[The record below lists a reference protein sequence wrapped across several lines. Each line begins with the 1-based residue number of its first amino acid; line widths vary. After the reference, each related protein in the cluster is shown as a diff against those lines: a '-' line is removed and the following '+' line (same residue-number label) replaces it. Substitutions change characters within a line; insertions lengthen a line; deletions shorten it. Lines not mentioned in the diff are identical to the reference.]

1 MAMRKAQVAV
11 VRASGYELGSVRP
24 AVERALDLIGGLE
37 SVVRPGARVFVKINH
52 LPPPSPPERGIITH
66 PKLAE
71 AVLTLLRDLT
81 PHIAL
86 GDDIH
91 PANPDG
97 FTVSGYREL
106 CRRLGVELVN
116 LRERG
121 FVRVP
126 CAGVVL
132 REVFLA
138 RAVAEA
144 EVLVD
149 LPKLKTHSLT
159 LFTGAVKNM
168 YGAIPAGLRTRY
180 HGEYPK
186 PAEFGQLLVDIFSV
200 AKPHLTVMDGIMAM
214 EGAGPAN
221 GTLRPLGL
229 VLAGRDAVAV
239 DAVASRI
246 IGIDPF
252 RVGTTKAAHERGLG
266 VGDLQ
271 EIEVLG
277 EPTFAVAGR
286 DFRLPPIPAGEIV
299 GWFPQALTGFVTR
312 RLRPQPKV
320 ATKRCVGCGACA
332 AACPT
337 GAAQLRAGKARID
350 RRRCIQCMCCHE
362 ACRFGAIVL
371 PQSRW
376 ALVLG
381 ARRRR

>member
-1 MAMRKAQVAV
+1 MGKAQVVV
-11 VRASGYELGSVRP
+11 VRASDYELGSVRP
-24 AVERALDLIGGLE
+24 AVEQALDLIGGLE

-71 AVLTLLRDLT
+71 AMLILLRDIT
-81 PHIAL
+81 PHITI

-91 PANPDG
+91 LANPDG
-97 FTVSGYREL
+97 FTVSGYRDL
-106 CRRLGVELVN
+106 CRRLSVELLN

-121 FVRVP
+121 FVRIP
-126 CAGVVL
+126 CAGVIL

-144 EVLVD
+144 DVLIN

-186 PAEFGQLLVDIFSV
+186 PTEFSQLLVDIFSV
-200 AKPHLTVMDGIMAM
+200 AKPHLTVMDGIVAM

-221 GTLRPLGL
+221 GALRSLGV
-229 VLAGRDAVAV
+229 VLASRDAVAV
-239 DAVASRI
+239 DAVASWI

-252 RVGTTKAAHERGLG
+252 RVGTTKAANERGLG
-266 VGDLQ
+266 VGNLQ
-271 EIEVLG
+271 GIEVLG
-277 EPTFAVAGR
+277 EPIEAVP
-286 DFRLPPIPAGEIV
+286 DFHLPPITAGEIV
-299 GWFPQALTGFVTR
+299 GRFPRAFTGFVTR
-312 RLRPQPKV
+312 RLRSQPKV
-320 ATKRCVGCGACA
+320 IIKRCVGCGACA

-337 GAAQLRAGKARID
+337 EAAQLRSGKARID

-362 ACRFGAIVL
+362 ACRFGAITL
-371 PQSRW
+371 SRPLW
-376 ALVLG
+376 ALVF
-381 ARRRR
+381 APRQRR